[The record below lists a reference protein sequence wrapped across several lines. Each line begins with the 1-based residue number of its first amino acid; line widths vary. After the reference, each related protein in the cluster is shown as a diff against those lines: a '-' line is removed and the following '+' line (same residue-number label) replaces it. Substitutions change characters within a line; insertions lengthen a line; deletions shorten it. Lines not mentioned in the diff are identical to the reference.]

1 MSEFAYTTQGGV
13 RIARRETALD
23 LETALDPVLSSIDRR
38 RGVVLASSYEYPGR
52 YKRWSMGFVNPPL
65 EIAAA
70 GRRVTS
76 TALNGRGRLLL
87 DPIATALSDHPDLAR
102 VERSGDRI

>member
-23 LETALDPVLSSIDRR
+23 LETALDPVLAGIDRR

-65 EIAAA
+65 MIEAV
-70 GRRVTS
+70 GREARV
-76 TALNGRGRLLL
+76 TALNARGALLL
-87 DPIATALSDHPDLAR
+87 APIWNS
-102 VERSGDRI
+102 